1 MAEKRMFAK
10 TIVLSDEFLDMPA
23 TSRCLYFTLSMLA
36 DDDGFVNNPKSIM
49 RQCSATQDDLAILLT
64 KRFVLGFDDGVLV
77 IKHWRINNYLR
88 ADRYTPT
95 KYTDQMNQ
103 LIVEDNGAY
112 TEKDLGIPVGIPV
125 GIPSIDKNRLDKNS
139 KEILSS
145 NEEAKE
151 IIDYLNSKCN
161 TRYRAN
167 TESTRKH
174 INARLKEG
182 YTVEDFKQVIDTKV
196 AEWGKDTKMRKF
208 LRPET
213 LFGTKFE
220 GYLNQSIPTKTVR
233 EYGEN
238 GVVAEW

>member
-1 MAEKRMFAK
+1 MFAK

-95 KYTDQMNQ
+95 KYTEQMST
-103 LIVEDNGAY
+103 LRIEDNGAY

-238 GVVAEW
+238 GVVTEW

>member
-1 MAEKRMFAK
+1 MFAK

-95 KYTDQMNQ
+95 KYTEQMST
-103 LIVEDNGAY
+103 LRIEDNGAY

-125 GIPSIDKNRLDKNS
+125 GIPSIDKSREDK
-139 KEILSS
+139 S
-145 NEEAKE
+145 NKDTMPCCEEAKE
-151 IIDYLNSKCN
+151 IIEYLNSRCN

-167 TESTRKH
+167 TDSTKKH

-182 YTVEDFKQVIDTKV
+182 FTVEDFKQVIDTKV
-196 AEWGKDTKMRKF
+196 AEWGKDAKMRKF

-220 GYLNQSIPTKTVR
+220 SYLNQSIPTKTVR

>member
-238 GVVAEW
+238 GVVNEW

>member
-95 KYTDQMNQ
+95 KYTEQMST
-103 LIVEDNGAY
+103 LRIEDNGAY

-238 GVVAEW
+238 GVVTEW